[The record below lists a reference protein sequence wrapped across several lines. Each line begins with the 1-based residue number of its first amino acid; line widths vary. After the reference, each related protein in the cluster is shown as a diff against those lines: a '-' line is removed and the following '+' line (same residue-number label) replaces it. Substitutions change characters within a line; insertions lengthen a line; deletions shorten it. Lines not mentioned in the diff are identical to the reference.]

1 MRRDFLNGQL
11 PALLMTRQPS
21 VSLGTVNPRFGLLK
35 ISRCQRDLHA
45 VLPCGPHH
53 RSVGFTDALPCGVG
67 SHSTHVVKTPQHSNQ
82 QRSTCAK
89 HLSSP
94 RLLLAVHKNMVSV
107 VIDVPLDLLSA
118 VALQLSIRFFEVSTT
133 VEVALVPQRSPV
145 TQLRN
150 AQCGCLSLCALGN
163 PAANS
168 LVWSA
173 ATASAQ
179 ASASL
184 SLSLCQAKECQWGLA
199 SRSQRA
205 MRLKLSLPGHTKVN
219 AGLAMTKAGH
229 SQLECHHPTARSG
242 MSLGLEARN
251 QNLRTLFASST
262 VATTEEVCLQIA
274 S

>member
-1 MRRDFLNGQL
+1 MFFWANQVEKSCPPRLFEWATASTSHDEAAQL
-11 PALLMTRQPS
+11 VSWHAQPS
-21 VSLGTVNPRFGLLK
+21 LWTAQNQSLSERPPR
-35 ISRCQRDLHA
+35 A

-53 RSVGFTDALPCGVG
+53 RSVGFTDVLPCGVG

-82 QRSTCAK
+82 QRSKTVSCAK

-118 VALQLSIRFFEVSTT
+118 VALQLSIRFFKVSTT

-184 SLSLCQAKECQWGLA
+184 SLSLCQAKECE
-199 SRSQRA
+199 RA
-205 MRLKLSLPGHTKVN
+205 QCG
-219 AGLAMTKAGH
+219 
-229 SQLECHHPTARSG
+229 
-242 MSLGLEARN
+242 
-251 QNLRTLFASST
+251 
-262 VATTEEVCLQIA
+262 
-274 S
+274 

>member
-1 MRRDFLNGQL
+1 
-11 PALLMTRQPS
+11 
-21 VSLGTVNPRFGLLK
+21 
-35 ISRCQRDLHA
+35 
-45 VLPCGPHH
+45 
-53 RSVGFTDALPCGVG
+53 
-67 SHSTHVVKTPQHSNQ
+67 
-82 QRSTCAK
+82 
-89 HLSSP
+89 
-94 RLLLAVHKNMVSV
+94 MVSV

-118 VALQLSIRFFEVSTT
+118 VALQLSIGFFEVSTT

-150 AQCGCLSLCALGN
+150 VQCGCLSLCARGN

-173 ATASAQ
+173 ASASAQ

-199 SRSQRA
+199 SRLQRA

-229 SQLECHHPTARSG
+229 SQLWNATIPLRGPECHLVWKQAIKTSARCLHHPLLQQQRRFVCKLHLLL
-242 MSLGLEARN
+242 SLWAWDVSVHACSHGRQMWVELVN
-251 QNLRTLFASST
+251 SST
-262 VATTEEVCLQIA
+262 IVRCGRGQICTKQMVCQSPIQHLAKIRVENGWLSQHVSKLAHKYNVSKWSKKRMRSPWI
-274 S
+274 